1 MTWIASL
8 SALEGAAG
16 IALGYLDYKVVTG
29 NSQDLI
35 IAMRKKRL
43 AFAKFSFMM
52 AIGALLLIDK
62 PSPNCVVPLIIGQ
75 GYTAMKMGTQIG
87 YNLTPGRFYLGRQFI
102 SMYNLVLL
110 FALWYKLRQ
119 ARRQKMDLEFM
130 FFKRTEN
137 II

>member
-87 YNLTPGRFYLGRQFI
+87 YNLTPDRFYLGRQFI

>member
-35 IAMRKKRL
+35 IAMRKKGL

-87 YNLTPGRFYLGRQFI
+87 YNLTPDRFYLGRQFI

-119 ARRQKMDLEFM
+119 ARRQKMDLKFM
-130 FFKRTEN
+130 FYKRTEK